1 LPCLSSISP
10 SRGKSREYLE
20 GASNAVHEAL
30 VAEFGIQPGDR
41 FQLIHQHEPGEM
53 IFNRSFRGGPRS
65 DDFIV
70 FTISDDLDRGDL
82 AKRRF
87 YKTLV

>member
-1 LPCLSSISP
+1 
-10 SRGKSREYLE
+10 
-20 GASNAVHEAL
+20 
-30 VAEFGIQPGDR
+30 
-41 FQLIHQHEPGEM
+41 M